1 MRAAC
6 HGDGAHQPGG
16 TRPHDRLISVMRWLT
31 AGESHG
37 PALVAILEGVP
48 AGVEVTSDDLVRELA
63 RRRLG
68 YGRGARMSFERD
80 EVEIIGGVRH
90 GVTLGSPVA
99 VRVGNAEWP
108 KWRTVMAADPVDPE
122 ELAGQ
127 ARNAPLTRP
136 RPGHADLAGMQK
148 YGHRDAR
155 PVLERASAR
164 ETAARVAVGTVARAL
179 LRQALGIQIVSHVVG
194 IGPVTMEP
202 GIVPGPGDAE
212 RIDADP
218 VRCLDPAAS
227 GAMVAEIDAAKK
239 DADTLGG
246 VVEVLAYGV
255 PPGLG
260 SHVHWDR
267 RLDARLAAAL
277 CSIQAV
283 KGAEIGD
290 AFTQARSRGSVA
302 HDEIVPTAGRV
313 RRATNRAGG
322 VEGGITTGE
331 PLRVRAAM
339 KPISSLTR
347 PLATVD
353 VATGQPAT
361 AINQRSDVC
370 AVPAAAVVTEAMVA
384 LVLAEAATEKFGGDS
399 VPELRRNLTGYLDH
413 LVIR

>member
-1 MRAAC
+1 M
-6 HGDGAHQPGG
+6 
-16 TRPHDRLISVMRWLT
+16 LRWLT

-37 PALVAILEGVP
+37 PALVAILDGVP
-48 AGVEVTSDDLVRELA
+48 AGVQVTSGEIARELA

-68 YGRGARMSFERD
+68 YGRGARMSFEQD

-99 VRVGNAEWP
+99 IRVGNTEWP
-108 KWRTVMAADPVDPE
+108 KWQRVMAADPVDPA
-122 ELAGQ
+122 ELAGL

-148 YGHRDAR
+148 YGHTDVR
-155 PVLERASAR
+155 PILERASAR
-164 ETAARVAVGTVARAL
+164 ETAARVAVGAVAKAL
-179 LRQALGIQIVSHVVG
+179 LRQALGVEIVSHVVAL
-194 IGPVTMEP
+194 GPVAARPDLRPRPE
-202 GIVPGPGDAE
+202 DAE

-218 VRCLDPAAS
+218 LRCLDPEAS
-227 GAMVAEIDAAKK
+227 ARMVAEVDAAKK
-239 DADTLGG
+239 AADTLGG

-260 SHVHWDR
+260 SHVQWDR
-267 RLDARLAAAL
+267 KLDARLAAAL
-277 CSIQAV
+277 MSIQAI
-283 KGAEIGD
+283 KGVEIGD
-290 AFTQARSRGSVA
+290 AFTQARSRGSAA
-302 HDEIVPTAGRV
+302 HDEIVPTEDGVKRL
-313 RRATNRAGG
+313 TNRAGG
-322 VEGGITTGE
+322 LEGGITNGE

-339 KPISSLTR
+339 KPISSLNR

-353 VATGQPAT
+353 VSTGEAAT

-370 AVPAAAVVTEAMVA
+370 AVPAAAVVAESMVA

-399 VPELRRNLTGYLDH
+399 VAELRRNLDAYLAN